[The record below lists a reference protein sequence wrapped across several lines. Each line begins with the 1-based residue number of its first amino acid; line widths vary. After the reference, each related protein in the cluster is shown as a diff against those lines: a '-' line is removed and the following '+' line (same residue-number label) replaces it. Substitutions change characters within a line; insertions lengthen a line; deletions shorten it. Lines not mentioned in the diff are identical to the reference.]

1 MLNIKVKLKL
11 EVASAYIA
19 LHSLTIFF
27 LWIGLGKNVFAYNYG
42 FLISYILSVQ
52 FSSVAQSCLT
62 LCDPRDCSMPGF
74 PIHHQL
80 PEPTQTHVHCIG
92 DAIQPS
98 HSLSSTSPP
107 MFNLSKHQGFFRQVR
122 SWHRLDK
129 ILEFWLQHQSFPMNI
144 QDWFPLG
151 LTGWISLQSKGLS
164 RVFSNITVQK
174 HLFFEAQISL

>member
-144 QDWFPLG
+144 QDWFPLAF
-151 LTGWISLQSKGLS
+151 WIRSKSLAQSS
-164 RVFSNITVQK
+164 P
-174 HLFFEAQISL
+174 SLCWAFCSM